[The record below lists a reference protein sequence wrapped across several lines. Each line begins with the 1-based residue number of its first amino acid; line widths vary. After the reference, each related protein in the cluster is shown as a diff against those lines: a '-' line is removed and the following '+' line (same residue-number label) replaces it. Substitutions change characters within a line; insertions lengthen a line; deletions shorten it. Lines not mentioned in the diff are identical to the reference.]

1 MRINYIPIFP
11 LIWIIL
17 WTVQLITNFD
27 YYMSTDNGKAR
38 IAIYGLMIL
47 IGVLLFLYFA
57 FLSKGS
63 KMIYRLSPKKH
74 CPNCYAKVGDEGFC
88 AKCGTALDL
97 DKVKNIS
104 VCASCGENV
113 DASGRDFCP
122 KCGNMLKK

>member
-74 CPNCYAKVGDEGFC
+74 CPKCYAKVGDEGYYLI
-88 AKCGTALDL
+88 ADVNKCGSHMCHFT
-97 DKVKNIS
+97 DKEDQEYILEQSLMPIFGIKNK
-104 VCASCGENV
+104 VAS
-113 DASGRDFCP
+113 
-122 KCGNMLKK
+122 L